1 MEKKAEG
8 MVDGSQCRHFVGRTG
23 DVVRTD
29 IGHSGIESLGFQQC
43 AQQEGDSLAV
53 AVTLA
58 QHFGRPVGPMSC
70 QSVFKG
76 DVAYVLLYVGIGA
89 AYLLQFI
96 GASGSNFIRQHFGLG
111 ESAVHLG
118 QSVQPAVHGLY
129 IGKGTGHQQMGIE
142 AVVCGSSFFPSGGRH
157 SF

>member
-1 MEKKAEG
+1 

-43 AQQEGDSLAV
+43 AQQECHSLAV

-96 GASGSNFIRQHFGLG
+96 GASGSNFIR
-111 ESAVHLG
+111 
-118 QSVQPAVHGLY
+118 
-129 IGKGTGHQQMGIE
+129 
-142 AVVCGSSFFPSGGRH
+142 
-157 SF
+157 